1 MPFGDASPGP
11 RVSSQSENSHTIPLN
26 TGRRVMNWT
35 SSGHQYC
42 LNRKLMRWYIID
54 IEAFQWGSIAG
65 VHEILMLNLK
75 EKTKS
80 ITTAHLRKITTI
92 KYSAS
97 NISLCQVYHDLT
109 PHPTTSNST
118 GTKLHARMAMPLY
131 TNTLVRTGNKSQ
143 NLGDID
149 YWFFL

>member
-1 MPFGDASPGP
+1 
-11 RVSSQSENSHTIPLN
+11 
-26 TGRRVMNWT
+26 
-35 SSGHQYC
+35 
-42 LNRKLMRWYIID
+42 MRWYIID
-54 IEAFQWGSIAG
+54 IEAFQWGSIARG
-65 VHEILMLNLK
+65 ERNYEILKLNGGSK
-75 EKTKS
+75 KKTRF

-149 YWFFL
+149 Y